1 MKKAP
6 VVITPRYLTPRQ
18 ASEYMGIS
26 YQTLRN
32 WKYTGKPV
40 PVAILLAGTFE
51 RYDIKD
57 LDAFME
63 ERKTSA
69 NSISQ

>member
-1 MKKAP
+1 
-6 VVITPRYLTPRQ
+6 
-18 ASEYMGIS
+18 MGIA

-32 WKYTGKPV
+32 WKYKGMPV
-40 PVAILLAGTFE
+40 PVAVILAGTFE

>member
-1 MKKAP
+1 MVKIA
-6 VVITPRYLTPRQ
+6 PRYLTSRQ
-18 ASEYMGIS
+18 AAEYMGIS

-32 WKYTGKPV
+32 WKYERKPV
-40 PVAILLAGTFE
+40 PVSILLAGTFE

-63 ERKTSA
+63 ERKSA

>member
-18 ASEYMGIS
+18 AAEYMGIA

-32 WKYTGKPV
+32 WKYKGLPV
-40 PVAILLAGTFE
+40 PVAVILAGTFE

-57 LDAFME
+57 LDAFMA